1 MLTSL
6 GSAVSM
12 VACIVVAGRVAEEV
26 EEVEGAARLVFEA
39 ATALDERV
47 CPIIPQP
54 WSNTVRQSGVSEAE
68 TNSVKPGLQSATPAA
83 ADFASALDE
92 LSAATQVAQLRASL
106 SEHLSG
112 WLRRD

>member
-12 VACIVVAGRVAEEV
+12 VACIVVAGRVAEGV
-26 EEVEGAARLVFEA
+26 EDAARVVSEA

-54 WSNTVRQSGVSEAE
+54 WSNTARQSGVSKAE
-68 TNSVKPGLQSATPAA
+68 TDSVKAGLQSATPAA

-92 LSAATQVAQLRASL
+92 LSAATQVAQL
-106 SEHLSG
+106 
-112 WLRRD
+112 